1 MNESNN
7 QRGANDTFSLSTVCC
22 CKKRISGF
30 KIGLLCNVAS
40 LPFAYMCSVGDLFC
54 PGTRWFMDALATML
68 PPLLTFTWFS
78 HRLFNFGR
86 RNPLPRRQVQFPSTQ
101 SRSSPSQVQVK
112 SKSSPSQ
119 VQVKSKSSLWRI
131 QFVFKSWTVVAQ
143 KLILVSDILFNRTPL
158 PGSIIW
164 LVEVQFQSSKSKIL
178 HNFSEHTSQSLY
190 LILDLDYKLLFNHF
204 IWNKLLNI
212 NMK

>member
-1 MNESNN
+1 MNSTQQWMNESNN
-7 QRGANDTFSLSTVCC
+7 QRGVNDTFSLSTVRC

-68 PPLLTFTWFS
+68 PPLLTFSWFS

-101 SRSSPSQVQVK
+101 SRSSPG
-112 SKSSPSQ
+112 Q

-178 HNFSEHTSQSLY
+178 HNFSEHTSQSLD

-204 IWNKLLNI
+204 ISNKLLNI

>member
-22 CKKRISGF
+22 CKKRISCF

-68 PPLLTFTWFS
+68 PLLLTFTWFS

-101 SRSSPSQVQVK
+101 SRSSPGQVYGVFN
-112 SKSSPSQ
+112 
-119 VQVKSKSSLWRI
+119 
-131 QFVFKSWTVVAQ
+131 FVFKSWTVVAQ

-204 IWNKLLNI
+204 ISNKLLNI

>member
-1 MNESNN
+1 MNSTQQWMNESNN
-7 QRGANDTFSLSTVCC
+7 QRGVNDTFSLSTVRC

-112 SKSSPSQ
+112 SKSS
-119 VQVKSKSSLWRI
+119 LWRI

-204 IWNKLLNI
+204 ISNKLLNI

>member
-1 MNESNN
+1 MTLFHF
-7 QRGANDTFSLSTVCC
+7 QQFAAA
-22 CKKRISGF
+22 KRISGF

-101 SRSSPSQVQVK
+101 SRSSPG
-112 SKSSPSQ
+112 Q

-164 LVEVQFQSSKSKIL
+164 LVKVQFQSSKSKIL

-204 IWNKLLNI
+204 ISNKLLNI

>member
-1 MNESNN
+1 MWLACHLHTCAPSETFFAPEPGDLWTRS
-7 QRGANDTFSLSTVCC
+7 QQCFLPCWLSPGFLTDYSTLGGEILFRGA
-22 CKKRISGF
+22 R
-30 KIGLLCNVAS
+30 
-40 LPFAYMCSVGDLFC
+40 CSFPPPS
-54 PGTRWFMDALATML
+54 PG
-68 PPLLTFTWFS
+68 
-78 HRLFNFGR
+78 
-86 RNPLPRRQVQFPSTQ
+86 
-101 SRSSPSQVQVK
+101 QVQVK
-112 SKSSPSQ
+112 PKSSPSQ

-204 IWNKLLNI
+204 ISNKLLNI

>member
-1 MNESNN
+1 MDEWIQQSERR
-7 QRGANDTFSLSTVCC
+7 QWHFFTFNSSLLQ
-22 CKKRISGF
+22 KRISGF

-54 PGTRWFMDALATML
+54 HGTRWFMDALATML

-112 SKSSPSQ
+112 SKSS
-119 VQVKSKSSLWRI
+119 LWRI

-164 LVEVQFQSSKSKIL
+164 LVKVQFQSSKSKIL

-204 IWNKLLNI
+204 ISNKLLNI

>member
-1 MNESNN
+1 MNSTQQWMNESNN
-7 QRGANDTFSLSTVCC
+7 QRGVNDTFSLSTVRC

-78 HRLFNFGR
+78 LRLFNFGR

-101 SRSSPSQVQVK
+101 SRSSPSQVYGG
-112 SKSSPSQ
+112 
-119 VQVKSKSSLWRI
+119 
-131 QFVFKSWTVVAQ
+131 
-143 KLILVSDILFNRTPL
+143 FNLYSNLERL
-158 PGSIIW
+158 LHKNSFW
-164 LVEVQFQSSKSKIL
+164 FQIFCLTAL
-178 HNFSEHTSQSLY
+178 HCQGASY
-190 LILDLDYKLLFNHF
+190 D
-204 IWNKLLNI
+204 
-212 NMK
+212 

>member
-1 MNESNN
+1 MNPTIREASMTLFHF
-7 QRGANDTFSLSTVCC
+7 QQFAAA
-22 CKKRISGF
+22 KRISGF

-86 RNPLPRRQVQFPSTQ
+86 RNPLPRRQVQFSSTQ
-101 SRSSPSQVQVK
+101 STVQVK

-119 VQVKSKSSLWRI
+119 VYGG
-131 QFVFKSWTVVAQ
+131 
-143 KLILVSDILFNRTPL
+143 FNLYSNLERL
-158 PGSIIW
+158 LHKNSFW
-164 LVEVQFQSSKSKIL
+164 FQIFCLTAL
-178 HNFSEHTSQSLY
+178 HCQGASY
-190 LILDLDYKLLFNHF
+190 D
-204 IWNKLLNI
+204 
-212 NMK
+212 

>member
-1 MNESNN
+1 MNPTIREASMTLFHF
-7 QRGANDTFSLSTVCC
+7 QQFAAA
-22 CKKRISGF
+22 KRISGF

-101 SRSSPSQVQVK
+101 SRSSPG
-112 SKSSPSQ
+112 Q

-164 LVEVQFQSSKSKIL
+164 LVKVQFQSSKSKIL

-204 IWNKLLNI
+204 ISNKLLNI